1 MINFGL
7 WITYLLI
14 IGAVAAAVIFPV
26 LQIAKNPKAAKGT
39 FIGLGVLLGIFLISL
54 ILSGGQANEKYA
66 VTAGQSKMIG
76 AGLTMIYLLG
86 FGAIVIAVYTEV
98 KKAFGK

>member
-7 WITYLLI
+7 WITYLLV
-14 IGAVAAAVIFPV
+14 IGAVAAAIIFPV
-26 LQIAKNPKAAKGT
+26 MHIARNPKAAKGT
-39 FIGLGVLLGIFLISL
+39 FIGLGLLLGIFLISL
-54 ILSGGQANEKYA
+54 ILSSGQVNEKYGIS
-66 VTAGQSKMIG
+66 AGQSKMIG

-86 FGAIVIAVYTEV
+86 FGAIVVAIYTEV

>member
-7 WITYLLI
+7 WISYLLI
-14 IGAVAAAVIFPV
+14 IAAVAVAIIFPV
-26 LQIAKNPKAAKGT
+26 MQIAKNPKAAKGT
-39 FIGLGVLLGIFLISL
+39 FIGLGVLLGIFLLSL
-54 ILSGGQANEKYA
+54 ILSGGEALEKYK
-66 VTAGQSKMIG
+66 VSAGQSKMIG

-86 FGAIVIAVYTEV
+86 FGAIVVAVYTEV